1 MGTSSQVNLQGLTR
15 ETAVVVHRHPSW
27 RDVLQDILLGLGFQV
42 LTATDSVEE
51 AVSLVER
58 EQPDLLVA
66 GAAPARF
73 GGPGGIDCVQRARK
87 AAPGLR
93 AVVLAQSHNEAE
105 ADASLAAGAY
115 AYIVETTHH
124 EDIRAAIRQ
133 GFETSVFLSSSE
145 TAATSRQAPPR
156 PEGHGLTKREQ
167 EILRLVAEG
176 RSNAEVS
183 RKLWVTEQ
191 TVKFH
196 LSNIYR
202 KVGVANRTEAGRWAQ
217 LTGLLD
223 DATPRDS
230 ESG

>member
-1 MGTSSQVNLQGLTR
+1 MQGLAK
-15 ETAVVVHRHPSW
+15 ETAVIVHRYPLWSDAL
-27 RDVLQDILLGLGFQV
+27 RDILLGLGFHV
-42 LTATDSVEE
+42 LRATDSVDE
-51 AVSLVER
+51 AVSLIEQ

-66 GAAPARF
+66 GAAPARS
-73 GGPGGIDCVQRARK
+73 GAPSGIDCVQRARK
-87 AAPGLR
+87 AAPSLR
-93 AVVLAQSHNEAE
+93 AVVLAQSHNDAE

-115 AYIVETTHH
+115 AYIAETTHH

-145 TAATSRQAPPR
+145 TAATSRRAPPR

-176 RSNAEVS
+176 RSNAEVA
-183 RKLWVTEQ
+183 RELWVTEQ

-196 LSNIYR
+196 LANIYR